1 MLLLVSVSLAAEP
14 VAYQCQAVWVG
25 PREECSL
32 EGNWTGTGAGR
43 SEKSARKDAQNA
55 LVESVTLGARGAADR
70 TKGTMA
76 AATTAPQ
83 LDSCPRSAEETATT
97 TCIQADGLAAYQ
109 VCFVDLVEPVCEH
122 ATDQL
127 TIEAHGYDAFALGR
141 KQMCD
146 KIEKE
151 LREKGVA
158 TIDACLASCD
168 QHVRVRC
175 PGIPAKEP

>member
-43 SEKSARKDAQNA
+43 SEKSARKDAQKA
-55 LVESVTLGARGAADR
+55 LLENVTFGARAAADR

-76 AATTAPQ
+76 AATTVP
-83 LDSCPRSAEETATT
+83 DVESCPQSAETATT
-97 TCIQADGLAAYQ
+97 TCIRADGLAAFQ
-109 VCFVDLVEPVCEH
+109 VCFVDLDAPVCER
-122 ATDQL
+122 TEQL
-127 TIEAHGYDAFALGR
+127 TVEAHGYDAFALGR
-141 KQMCD
+141 KQLCD
-146 KIEKE
+146 KLETD
-151 LREKGVA
+151 LRVQGVVA
-158 TIDACLASCD
+158 IDDCLASCG
-168 QHVRVRC
+168 QHVRIRC

>member
-32 EGNWTGTGAGR
+32 DGNWTGTGAGR
-43 SEKSARKDAQNA
+43 SEKSARKDAQKA
-55 LVESVTLGARGAADR
+55 LVESVTLGARAAADR

-83 LDSCPRSAEETATT
+83 VDSCPRSAETATT
-97 TCIQADGLAAYQ
+97 TCIRADGLAGYQ
-109 VCFVDLVEPVCEH
+109 VCFVDLDAPVCEH
-122 ATDQL
+122 TEQL
-127 TIEAHGYDAFALGR
+127 TVEAHGYDAFALGR
-141 KQMCD
+141 KQLCD
-146 KIEKE
+146 KLETD
-151 LREKGVA
+151 LRVQGVVA
-158 TIDACLASCD
+158 IDDCRASCA

-175 PGIPAKEP
+175 PGIPANEP

>member
-1 MLLLVSVSLAAEP
+1 MLFLVSVSLAAEP
-14 VAYQCQAVWVG
+14 VAYQCQAVWAG

-43 SEKSARKDAQNA
+43 SEKSARKDAQGA
-55 LVESVTLGARGAADR
+55 LVESVTLGAHGAVER

-83 LDSCPRSAEETATT
+83 LDSCPRTAEQTATT
-97 TCIQADGLAAYQ
+97 TCIRADGLAAYQ
-109 VCFVDLVEPVCEH
+109 MCFVDLAEPVCDH
-122 ATDQL
+122 TDQL

-141 KQMCD
+141 KQMCER
-146 KIEKE
+146 IESA
-151 LREKGVA
+151 LREQGVA
-158 TIDACLASCD
+158 TIDDCLASCG

>member
-1 MLLLVSVSLAAEP
+1 MLFLVSVSLAAEP
-14 VAYQCQAVWVG
+14 VAFQCQAVWVG

-43 SEKSARKDAQNA
+43 SEKTARKDAQAA
-55 LVESVTLGARGAADR
+55 LVESVRLGARAAVDR
-70 TKGTMA
+70 TKGTLA

-83 LDSCPRSAEETATT
+83 LESCPRSAEEATTT
-97 TCIQADGLAAYQ
+97 TCIRADGLAAYQ
-109 VCFVDLVEPVCEH
+109 LCFVDLSERVCEQS
-122 ATDQL
+122 DQL

-141 KQMCD
+141 KQLCER
-146 KIEKE
+146 IEKE
-151 LREKGVA
+151 LRESGVSA
-158 TIDACLASCD
+158 IDDCLASCG

>member
-14 VAYQCQAVWVG
+14 SAYQCQAVWVG

-43 SEKSARKDAQNA
+43 SEKSARKDAQHA
-55 LVESVTLGARGAADR
+55 LVESVTLGARAAADR
-70 TKGTMA
+70 TRGTMA

-83 LDSCPRSAEETATT
+83 LDSCPRSADETATT
-97 TCIQADGLAAYQ
+97 TCVRADGLAAYQ
-109 VCFVDLVEPVCEH
+109 VCFVDLAEPVCDH
-122 ATDQL
+122 TTDQL
-127 TIEAHGYDAFALGR
+127 TVEAHGYDAFALGR

-158 TIDACLASCD
+158 TMDDCLASCG

-175 PGIPAKEP
+175 PGIPAEQP